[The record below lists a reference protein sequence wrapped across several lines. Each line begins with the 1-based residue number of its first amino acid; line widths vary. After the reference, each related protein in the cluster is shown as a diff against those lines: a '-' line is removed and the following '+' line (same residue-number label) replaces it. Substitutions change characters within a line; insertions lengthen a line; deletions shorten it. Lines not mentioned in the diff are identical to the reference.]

1 MNISQASSNSILPVE
16 GIKSPAGAQRTND
29 FSSILKSAIQR
40 VESTGNNAAAAVDQF
55 LSGEGGELH
64 ETVLATQ
71 RAALEFDMFMQV
83 RNKVVSAYQEVMRM
97 QL

>member
-40 VESTGNNAAAAVDQF
+40 VENTGNNAAAAVDQF